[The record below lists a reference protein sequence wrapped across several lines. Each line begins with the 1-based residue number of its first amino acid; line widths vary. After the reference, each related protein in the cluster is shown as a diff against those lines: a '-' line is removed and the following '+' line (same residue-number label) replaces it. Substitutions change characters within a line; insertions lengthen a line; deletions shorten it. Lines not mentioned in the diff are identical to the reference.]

1 MIDFNERTK
10 LAIELAKLAG
20 KEIKR
25 IRDEEDIQTK
35 GKGLNDVVTIA
46 DIESEKI
53 IVNKIR
59 EVFPNDTIIAEEKVL
74 MMVEIVNILGLLIRL
89 MEQ

>member
-10 LAIELAKLAG
+10 LAMELVILAG

-25 IRDEEDIQTK
+25 IRDNEDIKTK

-46 DIESEKI
+46 DVESEKI
-53 IVNKIR
+53 SCFSLFRSK
-59 EVFPNDTIIAEEKVL
+59 PL
-74 MMVEIVNILGLLIRL
+74 
-89 MEQ
+89 